1 MRTITLRLAPCLVP
15 AADGTLAFTY
25 RTTCLDAVSTLFG
38 EPTTAVF
45 GPPGQ
50 LANLHTLSVH
60 VLESSSY
67 NDAHWWCH
75 VLRKRL
81 GPVPTAIT
89 VSVDYCE

>member
-15 AADGTLAFTY
+15 DADGTLAFTY
-25 RTTCLDAVSTLFG
+25 RTTRLDAISTLLG
-38 EPTTAVF
+38 EPTTAIF
-45 GPPGQ
+45 GPSGR

-81 GPVPTAIT
+81 GPVPRVIT